1 MPLVAGRYELG
12 QLLGSGGFASV
23 FRAHDKVAVRD
34 VALKVIPFSLGIGQE
49 GGAGGAA
56 ALAGDGNLR
65 ADELEATGHFERF
78 RHEALALSRLRSRHV
93 ARVFDFGRDAEMG
106 LYLVMEYIDGVP
118 LESKA
123 VGRSLMPHE
132 VLRVARGVLDALGDA
147 HASGIVHRDI
157 KPSNVLLPRGR
168 RALDEVR
175 VLDFGIARSVRRSE
189 VDEALGKVDTEEG
202 VVLGTPA
209 YMAPEQLRRGEV
221 GPAADV
227 YSAGLM
233 LFELLDV
240 GPLFPGATL
249 RDQIAAR
256 LSEDPQLLERV
267 PPPLGLLLARMLARD
282 PARRFGDGHEA
293 LAAIGDLETAPV
305 VLDAIFAAAAPSE
318 PTRRFG
324 RKSASTPG
332 ASAIVDVDES
342 ESSSSQMRAGISVR
356 PTAAF
361 GGRRLCRL
369 PHDGVAA
376 LRETLHALDLAM
388 IDALAR
394 RERGSEIGRLAR
406 ALSLALRL
414 ELDAA
419 SLIVEPLESKS
430 ALARAVGAAVIAPR
444 ARKVTR
450 GRVEN
455 DSSDMWI
462 DAIDP
467 ELAAMFSSLAVAMTT
482 REDAARN
489 EQRCRRALERLAGAH
504 AAVGR
509 TVHMA
514 QIAAG
519 CMAGTMPTSTGLV
532 EMLRLRDGE
541 REPPTAFN
549 GLVRGLLLGVAGF
562 RGDEHL
568 ARQQLERA
576 ARAAADTGNTLLEA
590 RAMVAWGGTL
600 VEIPSRVDQGLSVLE
615 RATTLLAHGD
625 APSLEHIA
633 EHNRGAALII
643 QGRYAEAAEHLSRA
657 RAAAKG
663 ELSSEHEM
671 ISCTNE
677 AFAHIFLGR
686 YDAARQALEE
696 LTDKRLSTISA
707 RSAAFAHVAR
717 SLHALL
723 FQSLDVAFAELRRAL
738 SRAKDAEAD
747 AGDVTLLA
755 ELLGIL
761 YASARG
767 EPVDLL
773 PRAGELEKLA
783 QDHGFASFYWMA
795 NLRSAVG
802 QIRDDALRAVVE
814 ETLGRLT
821 VMLEPMSEAAER

>member
-34 VALKVIPFSLGIGQE
+34 VALKVIPFSIGHSASAGV
-49 GGAGGAA
+49 GGATARDPRVDEAA
-56 ALAGDGNLR
+56 D
-65 ADELEATGHFERF
+65 HFERF

-93 ARVFDFGRDAEMG
+93 ARVFDFGRDADIG

-123 VGRSLMPHE
+123 VGRALLPHE

-157 KPSNVLLPRGR
+157 KPANVLLPRGR

-175 VLDFGIARSVRRSE
+175 VLDFGIARSVRRAE
-189 VDEALGKVDTEEG
+189 VDEALGKVDTQEG

-209 YMAPEQLRRGEV
+209 YMAPEQLQRGEV

-240 GPLFPGATL
+240 GALFPGATL
-249 RDQIAAR
+249 RDQITAR
-256 LSEDPQLLERV
+256 LAEDPQILERV

-305 VLDAIFAAAAPSE
+305 VLDALFSPAAPSDS
-318 PTRRFG
+318 TRRPRDDP
-324 RKSASTPG
+324 RKIGGAPDASEVREASEVSAGEST
-332 ASAIVDVDES
+332 SA
-342 ESSSSQMRAGISVR
+342 QMRAGISVR

-419 SLIVEPLESKS
+419 ALIVEPLESKS

-450 GRVEN
+450 ARVEN
-455 DSSDMWI
+455 DRTDMWI
-462 DAIDP
+462 DTVDA
-467 ELAAMFSSLAVAMTT
+467 ELAAMLASLAVAMTT

-489 EQRCRRALERLAGAH
+489 ELRCRRAHERLAGAH

-509 TVHMA
+509 TAHMA

-519 CMAGTMPTSTGLV
+519 CMAGTIPTSTGLV

-549 GLVRGLLLGVAGF
+549 GLVRAILLGVAGF

-657 RAAAKG
+657 RVAAKD
-663 ELSSEHEM
+663 ELSPEHEM

-686 YDAARQALEE
+686 YEAARQALDE
-696 LTDKRLSTISA
+696 LTDRRLATVSA
-707 RSAAFAHVAR
+707 RTGAFAHVAR
-717 SLHALL
+717 SLYALL

-738 SRAKDAEAD
+738 TRAKDAEAD

-795 NLRSAVG
+795 NLRSAAG
-802 QIRDDALRAVVE
+802 QIRDDALRVVIE
-814 ETLGRLT
+814 ETLERLV
-821 VMLEPMSEAAER
+821 VMLEPMSDAAER